1 MYRRA
6 LELRAVV
13 ERRPGTSRGSDRLR
27 AIGAVPGPGAIMTSP
42 AGRCHVAASV
52 QGTDFGKKGA
62 LRRPERPGLPNDWAR
77 D

>member
-13 ERRPGTSRGSDRLR
+13 ERRPGTSRASDRLR
-27 AIGAVPGPGAIMTSP
+27 AIGGVPGPGAIMTSP
-42 AGRCHVAASV
+42 AGRCQIAGGA
-52 QGTDFGKKGA
+52 QGANLGDTGA
-62 LRRPERPGLPNDWAR
+62 LHSPERPGFPNDWTR

>member
-6 LELRAVV
+6 LELRAVA

-27 AIGAVPGPGAIMTSP
+27 AIGGVPGPGAIMTSP
-42 AGRCHVAASV
+42 AGRCQVAVTAPD
-52 QGTDFGKKGA
+52 TDFGEREA
-62 LRRPERPGLPNDWAR
+62 LQSAERPGLPGNWAR